1 VSFKRASPV
10 SYRNGAPEFWYKGP
24 PRDLA
29 MSKDGMDKY
38 FADAKKR
45 LVELE
50 DLLLALDEELN
61 IDCELVDT
69 KMTVSIAKPKAQ
81 WVISTNSGAKQIW
94 MAALT
99 KSWKLDEDGKGGFVL
114 KDSGQSL
121 KEVVSHCLT
130 QQLGKKIEL

>member
-1 VSFKRASPV
+1 
-10 SYRNGAPEFWYKGP
+10 
-24 PRDLA
+24 

-38 FADAKKR
+38 FADARKR
-45 LVELE
+45 LAELE
-50 DLLLALDEELN
+50 DALLALDEELN

-94 MAALT
+94 IAALT

-114 KDSGQSL
+114 KETGQSL
-121 KEVVSHCLT
+121 EDVVAYCLT
-130 QQLGKKIEL
+130 QHFGKKIALS